1 MSALTDLF
9 SAMANKI
16 RSKTGTA
23 TTYTPTEM
31 VSDGIDDVYDA
42 GYADA
47 TTPITPSNSS
57 PASMTSG
64 TGYKPTA
71 NGYAISS
78 YANKTPSDET
88 PASLSSGAIVKMGG
102 AGYAIESYRV
112 INPNDAIPESLYAGE
127 ICKVANAG
135 YAIGDVTSV
144 TPSDST
150 PPSIQIGKIYK
161 STARGQLILG
171 SNTLTPSDSSPA
183 SISNGTFYKAGGA
196 GYAIESNPTS
206 LAPSNSSPASISSGT
221 IYKGN
226 GAGYAIESY
235 NTITPSDTP
244 VYVNGGTIHKI
255 NGSGANVGCF
265 IDGLAQRTPSDSYPY
280 PVSVG
285 GNYRIIN
292 NGGYLY
298 KTNHSIGK
306 YDTEE
311 DVTGANQFL
320 EIATGLPSIRRFFL
334 RCEGNNGGS
343 YHSYVCWTAAD
354 SSNYEGGT
362 FSGAGSVSGIY
373 NVKALNTA
381 VHIYCPTLVSISG
394 GTVTLKTGTNAAS
407 AIKNGWWVACS

>member
-9 SAMANKI
+9 TSMANKI
-16 RSKTGTA
+16 RSKTGGSG
-23 TTYTPTEM
+23 TYTPTEM

-57 PASMTSG
+57 PAYMTHN

-71 NGYAISS
+71 NGYAIQS
-78 YANKTPSDET
+78 YDSVVPSDYS
-88 PASLSSGAIVKMGG
+88 PATLANGSIVKISSNG
-102 AGYAIESYRV
+102 GYAIQSVLETVTPENSYPS
-112 INPNDAIPESLYAGE
+112 IIQKDKIY
-127 ICKVANAG
+127 KVTSNGG
-135 YAIGDVTSV
+135 YAIRSY
-144 TPSDST
+144 SS
-150 PPSIQIGKIYK
+150 
-161 STARGQLILG
+161 
-171 SNTLTPSDSSPA
+171 LTPSDSSPA
-183 SISNGTFYKAGGA
+183 SISDGTIYKAGGA

-206 LAPSNSSPASISSGT
+206 LTPSDSSPASISSGT

-255 NGSGANVGCF
+255 NGSGTNVGCF

-292 NGGYLY
+292 NAGYLY

-311 DVTGANQFL
+311 DVTGASQFL
-320 EIATGLPSIRRFFL
+320 EIATGLPTIRRFFL

-362 FSGAGSVSGIY
+362 FSGTGSVSGIY
-373 NVKALNTA
+373 NVKELNTA
-381 VHIYCPTLVSISG
+381 IHVYCPIIVFRMYSLICSAVSLFIFIFLMMPS
-394 GTVTLKTGTNAAS
+394 L
-407 AIKNGWWVACS
+407 